1 MSKLTDIIRR
11 EVEGCVARQ
20 SGLIVTPATVTAVR
34 EDYLRADVKLLG
46 NGTEIKSMLNKTAEK
61 LTVGQTVTV
70 AYSTLPSSGVI
81 LLANGEADLIRQ
93 GGGGVEVDTAVVYD
107 EDDLHDWVA
116 TEELIEDISANT
128 KLLYG
133 GHQKTV
139 ALQGY
144 ACRYSTAALDD
155 DDADNFGTKIEL
167 DAWYRADGASAYVLR
182 HYVIEL
188 FVNEIST
195 STSGGVTSDRYTFG
209 FTISRFVPNSST
221 AEATQAFYTATVTN
235 PTDAFIV
242 MRINSMSFATEF
254 TKTWSST
261 SQTVSTPYGYV
272 QLNQM
277 PITIGVLTEASPTVV
292 TYPTI
297 YPNGSSSS
305 TTAFLN
311 ERGSTSN
318 NDQYRCIPLDSNA
331 EKCFD
336 LALTKRSE
344 PTGGG
349 N

>member
-1 MSKLTDIIRR
+1 MNNWEKIIEGYSKKPDNN
-11 EVEGCVARQ
+11 
-20 SGLIVTPATVTAVR
+20 SMKLITATVTSVT
-34 EDYLRADVKLLG
+34 DDFYHADVKLITGQDISNLT
-46 NGTEIKSMLNKTAEK
+46 NYSLNK
-61 LTVGQTVTV
+61 LRVGQNVEVGYKTTPQ
-70 AYSTLPSSGVI
+70 AGWIQT
-81 LLANGEADLIRQ
+81 AHGEPDPIRQ

-139 ALQGY
+139 AVQGY
-144 ACRYSTAALDD
+144 SCRYSTAALDD

-167 DAWYRADGASAYVLR
+167 DAWYRADAASAYVLR

-188 FVNEIST
+188 FVNEITT
-195 STSGGVTSDRYTFG
+195 STSGGVTSDRYVFG

-221 AEATQAFYTATVTN
+221 AEATQAFRTANVTN

-242 MRINSMSFATEF
+242 MQVNSMSFVTEF
-254 TKTWSST
+254 TKTWGGT
-261 SQTVSTPYGYV
+261 VQTASTPYGYI

-277 PITIGVLTEASPTVV
+277 PITVGVLTAASPTAV

-297 YPNGSSSS
+297 YPSGSSTS

-318 NDQYRCIPLDSNA
+318 NDQYRCIPLESTA

>member
-1 MSKLTDIIRR
+1 MNNWEKIIEGYSKKPDNN
-11 EVEGCVARQ
+11 
-20 SGLIVTPATVTAVR
+20 SMKLITATVTSVT
-34 EDYLRADVKLLG
+34 DDFYHADVKLITGQDISNLT
-46 NGTEIKSMLNKTAEK
+46 NYSLNK
-61 LTVGQTVTV
+61 LRVGQNVEVGYKTTPQ
-70 AYSTLPSSGVI
+70 AGWIQT
-81 LLANGEADLIRQ
+81 AHGEPDPIRQ

-139 ALQGY
+139 AVQGY
-144 ACRYSTAALDD
+144 SCRYSTAALDD

-167 DAWYRADGASAYVLR
+167 DAWYRADAASAYVLR

-188 FVNEIST
+188 FVNEITT
-195 STSGGVTSDRYTFG
+195 STSGGVTSDRYVFG

-221 AEATQAFYTATVTN
+221 AEATQAFRTANVTN

-242 MRINSMSFATEF
+242 MQVNSMSFVTEF
-254 TKTWSST
+254 TKTWGGT
-261 SQTVSTPYGYV
+261 VQTASTPYGYI

-277 PITIGVLTEASPTVV
+277 PITVGVLTAASPTAV

-297 YPNGSSSS
+297 YPSGSSTS

-311 ERGSTSN
+311 EQGNATN
-318 NDQYRCIPLDSNA
+318 NDRYRCVPLESTA

>member
-1 MSKLTDIIRR
+1 MNNWEKIIEGYSKKPDNN
-11 EVEGCVARQ
+11 
-20 SGLIVTPATVTAVR
+20 SMKLITATVTSVT
-34 EDYLRADVKLLG
+34 DDFYHADVKLITGQDISNLT
-46 NGTEIKSMLNKTAEK
+46 NYSLNK
-61 LTVGQTVTV
+61 LRVGQNVEVGYKTTPQ
-70 AYSTLPSSGVI
+70 AGWIQT
-81 LLANGEADLIRQ
+81 AHGEPDPIRQ

-139 ALQGY
+139 AVQGY
-144 ACRYSTAALDD
+144 SCRYSTAALDD

-188 FVNEIST
+188 FVNEITT
-195 STSGGVTSDRYTFG
+195 STSGGVTSDRYVFG

-221 AEATQAFYTATVTN
+221 AEATQAFRTANVTN

-242 MRINSMSFATEF
+242 MQVNSMSFVTEF
-254 TKTWSST
+254 TKTWGGT
-261 SQTVSTPYGYV
+261 VQTASTPYGYI

-277 PITIGVLTEASPTVV
+277 PITVGVLTAASPTAV

-297 YPNGSSSS
+297 YPSGSSTS

-318 NDQYRCIPLDSNA
+318 NDQYRCIPLESTA

>member
-1 MSKLTDIIRR
+1 M
-11 EVEGCVARQ
+11 
-20 SGLIVTPATVTAVR
+20 
-34 EDYLRADVKLLG
+34 
-46 NGTEIKSMLNKTAEK
+46 
-61 LTVGQTVTV
+61 
-70 AYSTLPSSGVI
+70 
-81 LLANGEADLIRQ
+81 
-93 GGGGVEVDTAVVYD
+93 EVDTAVVYD

-139 ALQGY
+139 AVQGY
-144 ACRYSTAALDD
+144 SCRYSTAALDD
-155 DDADNFGTKIEL
+155 DYADNFGTKIEL
-167 DAWYRADGASAYVLR
+167 DAWYRADGTSAYVQR

-188 FVNEIST
+188 FVNEITT
-195 STSGGVTSDRYTFG
+195 STSGGVTSDRYVFG

-221 AEATQAFYTATVTN
+221 AEATQAFRTANVTN

-242 MRINSMSFATEF
+242 MQVNSMSFVTEF
-254 TKTWSST
+254 TKTWGGT
-261 SQTVSTPYGYV
+261 VQTASTPYGYI

-277 PITIGVLTEASPTVV
+277 PITVGVLTAASPTAV

-297 YPNGSSSS
+297 YPSGSSTS

-318 NDQYRCIPLDSNA
+318 NDQYRCIPLESTA